1 MWNRM
6 MGPGPTP
13 RKEEAATPGSKGSPE
28 PPPKQNR
35 SKPMSS
41 VAIVG
46 KSIVIKGELSGN
58 EDLVLE
64 GAVDGT
70 ITLTDNNLVVGA
82 DGRVN
87 ANIFARSVTITGKVE
102 GDVQANERVEITA
115 TGSLKGNIRAPRLII
130 NDGAFFQGTVEMKKA
145 TGSGAGP
152 GTGTGTGTQSEPKS
166 KAMAAEAHGNKPV
179 VEVV

>member
-6 MGPGPTP
+6 MGPGAP
-13 RKEEAATPGSKGSPE
+13 RKEEAPPGPPGTPAPENSPK
-28 PPPKQNR
+28 PTR

-58 EDLVLE
+58 EDLVVE
-64 GAVDGT
+64 GNVDGT

-87 ANIFARSVTITGKVE
+87 ANLFARSVTITGKVE
-102 GDVQANERVEITA
+102 GDVSATERVEITA
-115 TGSLKGNIRAPRLII
+115 TGSLKGNIRAPRLVI
-130 NDGAFFQGTVEMKKA
+130 NDGAFFQGAVEMKKA
-145 TGSGAGP
+145 TS
-152 GTGTGTGTQSEPKS
+152 GTQLESKS
-166 KAMAAEAHGNKPV
+166 KPVPHPEPSGKPV

>member
-1 MWNRM
+1 
-6 MGPGPTP
+6 
-13 RKEEAATPGSKGSPE
+13 
-28 PPPKQNR
+28 
-35 SKPMSS
+35 MSS

-102 GDVQANERVEITA
+102 GDVTANERVEITA
-115 TGSLKGNIRAPRLII
+115 TGSLKGNIRAPRLVI
-130 NDGAFFQGTVEMKKA
+130 NDGAFFQGTVEMKKV
-145 TGSGAGP
+145 
-152 GTGTGTGTQSEPKS
+152 TGTHAEPKG
-166 KAMAAEAHGNKPV
+166 KAMAAEAHGKPV
-179 VEVV
+179 VGVV

>member
-6 MGPGPTP
+6 MGPSAPSKSPGAAP
-13 RKEEAATPGSKGSPE
+13 RPQAAPEAA
-28 PPPKQNR
+28 PKQER

-41 VAIVG
+41 VAVVG

-87 ANIFARSVTITGKVE
+87 ANLFARSVTITGKVE
-102 GDVQANERVEITA
+102 GDVTATERVEITA
-115 TGSLKGNIRAPRLII
+115 TGSLKGNIRSPRLVI
-130 NDGAFFQGTVEMKKA
+130 NDGAFFQGTVEMKKVA
-145 TGSGAGP
+145 TTGP
-152 GTGTGTGTQSEPKS
+152 SPESKPKVHHPEPTG
-166 KAMAAEAHGNKPV
+166 KPV

>member
-6 MGPGPTP
+6 MGPGEP
-13 RKEEAATPGSKGSPE
+13 RKPEGATPAPPDSPE
-28 PPPKQNR
+28 GPHKQR

-58 EDLVLE
+58 EDLVVE
-64 GAVDGT
+64 GNVDGT

-87 ANIFARSVTITGKVE
+87 ANLFARSVTITGKVE
-102 GDVQANERVEITA
+102 GDVSANERVEITA
-115 TGSLKGNIRAPRLII
+115 TGSLKGNIRSPRVVI
-130 NDGAFFQGTVEMKKA
+130 NDGAYFQGSVEMKKA
-145 TGSGAGP
+145 GA
-152 GTGTGTGTQSEPKS
+152 QADIKS
-166 KAMAAEAHGNKPV
+166 KAPSASELGPKSEPAGKPESAGKPV

>member
-6 MGPGPTP
+6 MGPGAP
-13 RKEEAATPGSKGSPE
+13 RKPEEAAPRPTAAPE
-28 PPPKQNR
+28 ATPKQNR

-41 VAIVG
+41 VAIIG

-58 EDLVLE
+58 EDLVVE

-87 ANIFARSVTITGKVE
+87 ANLFARSVTITGKVE
-102 GDVQANERVEITA
+102 GDVSANERVEITA
-115 TGSLKGNIRAPRLII
+115 TGSLKGNIRAPRLVI
-130 NDGAFFQGTVEMKKA
+130 NDGAFFQGSVEMKKA
-145 TGSGAGP
+145 TSATQTEAKSRGASQGSSQGAS
-152 GTGTGTGTQSEPKS
+152 QSEPS
-166 KAMAAEAHGNKPV
+166 AKPV

>member
-28 PPPKQNR
+28 PPPKHR

-102 GDVQANERVEITA
+102 GDVSANERVEITA

-130 NDGAFFQGTVEMKKA
+130 NDGAFFQGTVEMKKT
-145 TGSGAGP
+145 TGTGV
-152 GTGTGTGTQSEPKS
+152 GTGTGTQTEPKA
-166 KAMAAEAHGNKPV
+166 KAMAAEAHGSKPV

>member
-6 MGPGPTP
+6 MGPGEP
-13 RKEEAATPGSKGSPE
+13 RKPEGTPPAPPASPDDTR
-28 PPPKQNR
+28 KQR
-35 SKPMSS
+35 STPMSS

-58 EDLVLE
+58 EDLVVE
-64 GAVDGT
+64 GNVDGT

-87 ANIFARSVTITGKVE
+87 ANLFARSVTITGKVE
-102 GDVQANERVEITA
+102 GDVSSTERVEITA
-115 TGSLKGNIRAPRLII
+115 TGSLKGNIRSPRVVI
-130 NDGAFFQGTVEMKKA
+130 NDGAFFQGSVEMKKSPSQ
-145 TGSGAGP
+145 G
-152 GTGTGTGTQSEPKS
+152 EIKS
-166 KAMAAEAHGNKPV
+166 KAPTQPEPAPKAEGASKPESSGKPV

>member
-1 MWNRM
+1 MWNRIV
-6 MGPGPTP
+6 GPSAPPKSKGAAPGPQVAP
-13 RKEEAATPGSKGSPE
+13 EAA
-28 PPPKQNR
+28 PKQR

-41 VAIVG
+41 VAVVG

-58 EDLVLE
+58 EDLVVE

-87 ANIFARSVTITGKVE
+87 ANLFARSVTITGRVE
-102 GDVQANERVEITA
+102 GDVSATERVEITA
-115 TGSLKGNIRAPRLII
+115 TGSLKGNIRSPRLVI
-130 NDGAFFQGTVEMKKA
+130 NDGAFFQGSVEMKKVA
-145 TGSGAGP
+145 S
-152 GTGTGTGTQSEPKS
+152 GTQQIEPK
-166 KAMAAEAHGNKPV
+166 KHQVHHPEPTGKPV

>member
-1 MWNRM
+1 
-6 MGPGPTP
+6 
-13 RKEEAATPGSKGSPE
+13 
-28 PPPKQNR
+28 
-35 SKPMSS
+35 MSS

-58 EDLVLE
+58 EDLVVE
-64 GAVDGT
+64 GSVDGT

-87 ANIFARSVTITGKVE
+87 ANLFARAVTITGKVE

-115 TGSLKGNIRAPRLII
+115 TGSLKGNIRAPRLVI
-130 NDGAFFQGTVEMKKA
+130 NDGAFFQGTVEMKKVA
-145 TGSGAGP
+145 
-152 GTGTGTGTQSEPKS
+152 GTGTGTGSGTQAESKPK
-166 KAMAAEAHGNKPV
+166 AAQAQGGKPM